1 MTLTDLL
8 DRREKTFGPN
18 APLFYDRP
26 LHMVRGEGCWMW
38 DDSGNRYLD
47 CYNNVPQVGHCH
59 PRVVEALCAQARLLN
74 IHTRYLDENVMQ
86 YAERLTGKF
95 ASPALDRAM
104 FVCTGTEANEL
115 ALRIARHASAQRGVI
130 VSNFSYHGNS
140 AGLAEMT
147 TGLPHPEPLASH
159 VRAIQLPDPYRW
171 DGSREELVAVH
182 LRMLD
187 EAIHSLQVAGHG
199 VAAALIDTIFSTEGL
214 LSVPDEYVR
223 GLAER
228 VRAAGGLVIAD
239 EVQPG
244 FGRMGD
250 AMWGYVATGMTPD
263 IVTMGKPMGNGHPI
277 GAVVTSSIL
286 ANAFTGE
293 ALYFN
298 TFAGNPVS
306 AAVGNAVLNVI
317 EEEGLVE
324 QAAATGRYL
333 QQRIQDI
340 ANRHACVGDVR
351 GRGLFA
357 ALELVGDDRQPDAA
371 LARAIINEMRDR
383 QVLISK
389 IGPGDN
395 VLKIRPPL
403 CLGSREVD
411 LLSDALS
418 AAFGQL
424 GK

>member
-1 MTLTDLL
+1 
-8 DRREKTFGPN
+8 
-18 APLFYDRP
+18 
-26 LHMVRGEGCWMW
+26 
-38 DDSGNRYLD
+38 
-47 CYNNVPQVGHCH
+47 
-59 PRVVEALCAQARLLN
+59 
-74 IHTRYLDENVMQ
+74 
-86 YAERLTGKF
+86 
-95 ASPALDRAM
+95 
-104 FVCTGTEANEL
+104 
-115 ALRIARHASAQRGVI
+115 
-130 VSNFSYHGNS
+130 
-140 AGLAEMT
+140 
-147 TGLPHPEPLASH
+147 
-159 VRAIQLPDPYRW
+159 
-171 DGSREELVAVH
+171 
-182 LRMLD
+182 
-187 EAIHSLQVAGHG
+187 
-199 VAAALIDTIFSTEGL
+199 
-214 LSVPDEYVR
+214 
-223 GLAER
+223 
-228 VRAAGGLVIAD
+228 
-239 EVQPG
+239 
-244 FGRMGD
+244 
-250 AMWGYVATGMTPD
+250 
-263 IVTMGKPMGNGHPI
+263 
-277 GAVVTSSIL
+277 L